1 MINVEIDQ
9 EQLKELYLHKVEEH
23 LKEIDLEVF
32 FMDSKQLANYL
43 NMSWNTIVSHLLYD
57 EDFPKVRLGSKWL
70 FNRKEVQEF
79 MKNYYVEVRNNGGD
93 ILKYKRKGWA
103 KNSMEIYEFHVL
115 KNLLT
120 HGSELIGSKKQYTF
134 ILYSNLTLSKYIHGR
149 GRSDYGPWEL
159 SHERS

>member
-79 MKNYYVEVRNNGGD
+79 MKKYYVEVRNNGGD
-93 ILKYKRKGWA
+93 ILKYKRKG
-103 KNSMEIYEFHVL
+103 
-115 KNLLT
+115 
-120 HGSELIGSKKQYTF
+120 
-134 ILYSNLTLSKYIHGR
+134 
-149 GRSDYGPWEL
+149 
-159 SHERS
+159 